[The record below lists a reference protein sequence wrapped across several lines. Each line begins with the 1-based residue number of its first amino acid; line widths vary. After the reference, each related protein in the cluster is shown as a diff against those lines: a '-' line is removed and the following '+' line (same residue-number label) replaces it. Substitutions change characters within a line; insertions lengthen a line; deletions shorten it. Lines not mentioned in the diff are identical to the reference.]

1 MTCLA
6 LIQVIPHLPV
16 GHAHH
21 ASHQMLLVDVETFAF
36 ATLEGFGEQ
45 LEQLSCG
52 SGACDGLVLWTG
64 PIAGEVFR

>member
-1 MTCLA
+1 MTCLT

-21 ASHQMLLVDVETFAF
+21 ASHQMLLVDVETFA
-36 ATLEGFGEQ
+36 TLEGFGEQ

-52 SGACDGLVLWTG
+52 SCACHGLVLWTG
-64 PIAGEVFR
+64 LIAGEVFR